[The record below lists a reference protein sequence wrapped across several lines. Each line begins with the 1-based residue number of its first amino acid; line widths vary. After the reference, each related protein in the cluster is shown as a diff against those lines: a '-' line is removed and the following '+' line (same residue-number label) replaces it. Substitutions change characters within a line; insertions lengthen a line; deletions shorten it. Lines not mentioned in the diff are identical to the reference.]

1 MNRILQTAIFIS
13 IFLAVYISL
22 NSYVVLRLGSL
33 LGIKRYYLYYIIAFV
48 TLGLPAT
55 MFIENRIPNIITK
68 IIYTISALW
77 VGVLLFLFFSLLIYE
92 LIRPF
97 YTLPY
102 AGFIILAITIA
113 LSIISIMNASTIAV
127 KHINIPLGK
136 NITIAQIS
144 DLHIGTIRNS
154 DYLKEV
160 AQKINEEDPDIVMI
174 TGDLVDA
181 SAPLHKSMFSPFN
194 QLRAPIYFVTGN
206 HETYEGVDKV
216 YALFEG
222 TKITPLKNQVVRWD
236 GIQVVGIEFSTDKNY
251 LKEQLSK
258 LNITSPSILM
268 YHPPMSMEDAK
279 AAGINLQL
287 SGHTHNGQI
296 FPFNFIVQL
305 VFNKIR
311 GLYDLNNFY
320 LYVSPGTGTWGP
332 YMRLGSR
339 NEITIIHLSA

>member
-1 MNRILQTAIFIS
+1 
-13 IFLAVYISL
+13 
-22 NSYVVLRLGSL
+22 L
-33 LGIKRYYLYYIIAFV
+33 LGIKRYYLYFVIAFV

-55 MFIENRIPNIITK
+55 MFIENRFPNIITK
-68 IIYTISALW
+68 VIYTVSALW
-77 VGVLLFLFFSLLIYE
+77 MGALLFLFVTLILYE

-97 YTLPY
+97 YSVPF
-102 AGFIILAITIA
+102 AGFIILGITLI
-113 LSIISIMNASTIAV
+113 LSFISIINASTIAV
-127 KHINIPLGK
+127 KHINVPLGA
-136 NITIAQIS
+136 NVTIAQIS
-144 DLHIGTIRNS
+144 DLHVGTIRNS
-154 DYLKEV
+154 AYLKEI
-160 AQKINEEDPDIVMI
+160 AYLINKEDPDIVMI

-194 QLRAPIYFVTGN
+194 QLRAPVYFVTGN

-222 TKITPLKNQVVRWD
+222 TKITPLKNQAVKWD
-236 GIQVVGIEFSTDKNY
+236 GIQVVGIEFSTDKTY
-251 LKEQLSK
+251 LKQQLSK
-258 LNITSPSILM
+258 MNITQPSVLM

-311 GLYDLNNFY
+311 GLYDLDDFY
-320 LYVSPGTGTWGP
+320 LYISPGTGTWGP

-339 NEITIIHLSA
+339 NEITIIKLNV